1 MAERSGS
8 LLAWQWRD
16 YSPRHRDRVN
26 LLIHMVGVPAFI
38 GAVLAFA
45 TLVWRAQWFGA
56 ALSLGVAVVALA
68 IQDAGHKRERLAP
81 EPFRGPGDFVAR
93 LFAEQFITFPRFVL
107 SGRWTRNLAEGP
119 SRTDHG

>member
-1 MAERSGS
+1 MDARSGS

-16 YSPRHRDRVN
+16 YASRHRDRVN

-45 TLVWRAQWFGA
+45 TLVSRAQWFGA
-56 ALSLGVAVVALA
+56 ALSLAVAAGALA
-68 IQDAGHKRERLAP
+68 IQDAGHRRERLAP
-81 EPFRGPGDFVAR
+81 EPFRGPADFVAR

-107 SGRWTRNLAEGP
+107 CGHWTRNLAEGP